1 MFYRKH
7 ITIPESDA
15 GKKLFLEF
23 EAVRNSVYLYVNG
36 EIVGYYEAGIAATGF
51 DITDYVKPGQDNL
64 IAVAT
69 DNAADRGQSDT
80 TKVTKE
86 TKPGSKYR

>member
-23 EAVRNSVYLYVNG
+23 EAVNSVYLYVNG
-36 EIVGYYEAGIAATGF
+36 EIVGYYEAVSRQQALILQTMLNR
-51 DITDYVKPGQDNL
+51 VK
-64 IAVAT
+64 
-69 DNAADRGQSDT
+69 T
-80 TKVTKE
+80 TL
-86 TKPGSKYR
+86 

>member
-36 EIVGYYEAGIAATGF
+36 AIVGYYEAGIAATGF
-51 DITDYVKPGQDNL
+51 
-64 IAVAT
+64 
-69 DNAADRGQSDT
+69 
-80 TKVTKE
+80 
-86 TKPGSKYR
+86 